1 MAPGAE
7 WNRQDYK
14 EYKCTQKAQRNCER
28 NKSVTRPKLCNEKR
42 ISNSSQ
48 RDKNTEKQQ
57 SSMALSNN
65 MANYFHIYEPGP
77 PGRLWKTMQNAAAA
91 NKTHRLPRDSFW
103 RSLVSLWAFTGFSRG
118 FLFLATA
125 GRHQMKG
132 TRDVAHP
139 GRIFYACS
147 PKDEGASEC
156 KSKGKIV
163 GQP

>member
-1 MAPGAE
+1 MSQDLQVAFGKQCRMQR
-7 WNRQDYK
+7 RQ
-14 EYKCTQKAQRNCER
+14 T
-28 NKSVTRPKLCNEKR
+28 KLIASR
-42 ISNSSQ
+42 AI
-48 RDKNTEKQQ
+48 
-57 SSMALSNN
+57 L
-65 MANYFHIYEPGP
+65 
-77 PGRLWKTMQNAAAA
+77 
-91 NKTHRLPRDSFW
+91 FW
-103 RSLVSLWAFTGFSRG
+103 GSLVSLWAFTGFSRG